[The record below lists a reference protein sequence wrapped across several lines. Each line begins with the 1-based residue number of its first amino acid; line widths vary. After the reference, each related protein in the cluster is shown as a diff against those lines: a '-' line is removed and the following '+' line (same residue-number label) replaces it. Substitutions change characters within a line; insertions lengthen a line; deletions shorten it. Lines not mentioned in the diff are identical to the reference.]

1 MVPSPAPREY
11 LEAVAGGP
19 MMGMQ
24 LCFIQ
29 GARAVSS
36 GMKSRWSSCIHSNRG
51 AGAVG
56 VAAVLVWLS
65 KGGVGER
72 SRLQKKS
79 MAIIRGIKI
88 YPALK
93 YQPEFELQHSTAE

>member
-29 GARAVSS
+29 GARAV
-36 GMKSRWSSCIHSNRG
+36 
-51 AGAVG
+51 G

-79 MAIIRGIKI
+79 MASIHGIKI

-93 YQPEFELQHSTAE
+93 YQPEFELQHRTAE